1 MKEMKKVQQ
10 RKSGIWYVILIIK
23 TDRKDWSRK
32 EAKKEISLKN
42 SMRHEEKRKKNRIVW
57 NRTK

>member
-1 MKEMKKVQQ
+1 MKIVQR
-10 RKSGIWYVILIIK
+10 RKSGIWYVMLIIE

-42 SMRHEEKRKKNRIVW
+42 SMRHAEKRKKNRIVW

>member
-10 RKSGIWYVILIIK
+10 RKSGIWYIILIIK